1 MRALILMA
9 SVALI
14 LSACGRSDQAGQTQ
28 NADEGLSA
36 ESIVSND
43 VTAIDAATG
52 DAANMA
58 ADVDLNYG
66 NLLENGTTAMSNA
79 PAKPISS
86 RPAAGP
92 EPAAENVTNTATNAE

>member
-1 MRALILMA
+1 MRASLL
-9 SVALI
+9 VAAL
-14 LSACGRSDQAGQTQ
+14 LGLTSCGNNDQTDNTQ
-28 NADEGLSA
+28 NVDENLSA

-66 NLLENGTTAMSNA
+66 NLLENGGSTTLKA
-79 PAKPISS
+79 PANASVPGTSRQTKP
-86 RPAAGP
+86 AT
-92 EPAAENVTNTATNAE
+92 ENVTSAAETNAE